1 MCVKKKKKN
10 VKKKK
15 KKKKGPMAD
24 LVDEEQV
31 WGPGW

>member
-1 MCVKKKKKN
+1 MQMDRKHVKE
-10 VKKKK
+10 K